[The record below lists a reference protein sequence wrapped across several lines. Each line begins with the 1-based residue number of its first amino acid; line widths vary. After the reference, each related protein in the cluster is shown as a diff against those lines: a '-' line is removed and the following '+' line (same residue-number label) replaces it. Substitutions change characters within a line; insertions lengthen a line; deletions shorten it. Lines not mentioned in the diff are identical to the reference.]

1 MQNIA
6 RDYILLAFAIDQH
19 LPGYIDAYFGPEDVR
34 TEAVARGKLPLP
46 ALLTEA
52 ERLTL
57 AIEEGGLETQR
68 SEFLTAQVAAMRA
81 TLGLLA
87 DQHLPLAREVE
98 VLYGLAPEWTD
109 ESHFADAHHQLE
121 TLLPPGDTLRER
133 MTAYK
138 QLSYVSPDVAISLMN
153 EIRLRL
159 RTLARQRFSLPHEED
174 FEIVMVNN
182 KPWSGY
188 NWFLGSAH
196 SRVEINTDLP
206 LRATN
211 FLTLLTHEGYPGH
224 HTELVFKEMRLLHE
238 KTWQEHG
245 IALINSP
252 SCAISEGMANCALDT
267 ILSPAEQTAWETEL
281 FAKAGLKLD
290 VALVQ
295 QVRKA
300 LKPLAHVSGNAA
312 FMLHE
317 QGASPADTAAYL
329 EKWNLANPAEARK
342 SVEFM
347 SHPLYRSYT
356 FNYTLGMELLE
367 RLFEV
372 QGNRQTWY
380 NRLLTEPVT
389 PHMVERWIEKDNLRA
404 RHPADR

>member
-6 RDYILLAFAIDQH
+6 RDYILLAFAIDQY

-34 TEAVARGKLPLP
+34 TEAMTRGKLPLP
-46 ALLTEA
+46 ALVTEA
-52 ERLTL
+52 ERLTQ
-57 AIEEGGLETQR
+57 AIESGGLEIQR

-81 TLGLLA
+81 TLGLLSG
-87 DQHLPLAREVE
+87 QQLPLAREVE
-98 VLYGLAPEWTD
+98 LLYGLAPAWMEED
-109 ESHFADAHHQLE
+109 LFAEAHHQLE
-121 TLLPPGDTLRER
+121 LLLPPGGSLRER
-133 MTAYK
+133 MTTYK
-138 QLSYVSPDVAISLMN
+138 RRAEVSPAVAEPLLN

-174 FEIVMVNN
+174 FEIAMVTG

-211 FLTLLTHEGYPGH
+211 FLTLIAHEGYPGH
-224 HTELVFKEMRLLHE
+224 HTELVFKEMRLMYE

-252 SCAISEGMANCALDT
+252 SCAISEGIANCALDT
-267 ILSPAEQTAWETEL
+267 ILTPSEQTAWETEL
-281 FAKAGLKLD
+281 FAKAGLQLE

-295 QVRKA
+295 QVREA
-300 LKPLAHVSGNAA
+300 LKPLARVTGNAA
-312 FMLHE
+312 FLLHE
-317 QGASPADTAAYL
+317 RGATPAETAAYL
-329 EKWNLANPAEARK
+329 EKWNLTSPAEAQK
-342 SVEFM
+342 SVEFI
-347 SHPLYRSYT
+347 SHPLYRSYI
-356 FNYTLGMELLE
+356 FNYTLGMQLLE
-367 RLFEV
+367 RLF
-372 QGNRQTWY
+372 QLKGNRQTWF

-389 PHMVERWIEKDNLRA
+389 PRMVEHWIEKDNLRV
-404 RHPADR
+404 RRPAGQ